1 MIVIL
6 VPFPTARR
14 GRRKVYRIEE
24 EEDGW
29 AEKEGVEKENGRGG
43 IANNGTKKC
52 RKWGGEEDEPPAFF
66 SIPLPLPRSEGTLQ
80 KQTEEEE
87 GRRPMQQL
95 GRMLNGRSIGGE
107 ENIICSSL
115 LPHLHP
121 HFSQRRPPLPKPK
134 LLLQTKGLGL

>member
-29 AEKEGVEKENGRGG
+29 AEKEGVEKEKGRGG
-43 IANNGTKKC
+43 MANNGTKKC

-80 KQTEEEE
+80 KQTEEGEGSRPIYAAARKNVE
-87 GRRPMQQL
+87 WEKHRGRRKHHLLFTIATPT
-95 GRMLNGRSIGGE
+95 
-107 ENIICSSL
+107 SSL
-115 LPHLHP
+115 
-121 HFSQRRPPLPKPK
+121 FSKTPSP
-134 LLLQTKGLGL
+134 T